1 MKDWKIRLILFCSV
15 FYFNAC
21 AYINRRFYTDPQKY
35 FEEALMCAPY
45 DALIV
50 PGFPHVRDN
59 MTSIVQNRVYWALYL
74 YNKGIVKNIIF
85 SGNAVYTPYREAEI
99 MAMYAIQ
106 LGVPAEHVFTEIQ
119 AEHSTENLYYSYKIA
134 EEHGFTRL
142 AVGTEVAQS
151 SFMYSINNK
160 RFKIPV
166 DFIPIVYDTINK
178 MEKVKPDINQ
188 DSAFVS
194 DFVSIIDRESL
205 FKRLRGTRGRKVDK
219 LMHQDE
225 KKQKELDKKRD

>member
-1 MKDWKIRLILFCSV
+1 MKDWKIRLILFGSI

-21 AYINRRFYTDPQKY
+21 AYINRRFYTDPSVYFQK
-35 FEEALMCAPY
+35 ALENEPY

-50 PGFPHVRDN
+50 PGFPHIKDS
-59 MTSIVQNRVYWALYL
+59 MTSIVQNRVYWSWYL
-74 YNKGIVKNIIF
+74 YNKGMVKNIIF

-106 LGVPAEHVFTEIQ
+106 LGIPAENVFTEIQ

-134 EEHGFTRL
+134 EEQGFKRL
-142 AVGTEVAQS
+142 ALGTEIAQS
-151 SFMYSINNK
+151 SFIYSVNNH

-166 DFIPIVYDTINK
+166 DFIPIVYDTLRTI
-178 MEKVKPDINQ
+178 EKVKPEINQ
-188 DSAFVS
+188 ESAV
-194 DFVSIIDRESL
+194 DTGFVSILEREGL

-219 LMHQDE
+219 LMHQD
-225 KKQKELDKKRD
+225 KKVK